1 MQRST
6 FSAENFLLPQLFT
19 PCPSEV
25 RSATLS
31 VERMEHVERIEH
43 VEHCA
48 LWRMRRIQNRKRVG
62 SSAAISADVSHARMA
77 VRLAAASSLY
87 SRAFP
92 STALGAAITASAV
105 ESLVLPPAHP
115 VLVPDLTI

>member
-1 MQRST
+1 
-6 FSAENFLLPQLFT
+6 
-19 PCPSEV
+19 
-25 RSATLS
+25 
-31 VERMEHVERIEH
+31 
-43 VEHCA
+43 
-48 LWRMRRIQNRKRVG
+48 MRRIQNRERVE

-105 ESLVLPPAHP
+105 ESLVLPPTHP